1 MPINKVLLIEDESD
15 IALIIQNILDM
26 QQIET
31 IVAPDG
37 TTALELLKQHQ
48 VQGVIMDLNLPDMGG
63 MELHDRI
70 IATFP
75 ELEGKFLFMSG
86 YDIDN
91 ELEAVLQRTR
101 NLFIHK
107 PFHLDKFRQAV
118 ESLLS
123 R

>member
-1 MPINKVLLIEDESD
+1 MPNHKVLLIEDESD

-31 IVAPDG
+31 IIAPDG
-37 TTALELLKQHQ
+37 GTALALLKQHP
-48 VQGVIMDLNLPDMGG
+48 VQGIILDLNLPDMNG

-70 IATFP
+70 IAAFP
-75 ELEGKFLFMSG
+75 ELKGKFLFMSG

-91 ELEAVLQRTR
+91 ELEAVLQRTQ

-107 PFHLDKFRQAV
+107 PFHLDKFRRAV
-118 ESLLS
+118 ENLLS

>member
-1 MPINKVLLIEDESD
+1 MPTSKVLLIEDESD

-26 QQIET
+26 QHIET
-31 IVAPDG
+31 IIAPDG
-37 TTALELLKQHQ
+37 TTALELLNQHQ

-70 IATFP
+70 ISGHP
-75 ELEGKFLFMSG
+75 ELQGRFLFMSG

-91 ELEAVLQRTR
+91 ELEAMLQKTR

-107 PFHLDKFRQAV
+107 PFHLDKFRQTV
-118 ESLLS
+118 ETLLQ